1 VETPLYGL
9 VSIASTCFFF
19 LFSPP
24 QTRRS
29 GICRFCLFFRWFYV
43 FSWVYLLLQTH
54 MALQF
59 QIQTTRSRFP
69 LPPTSG
75 IFDLGAPFHW
85 AAENGYVAE

>member
-9 VSIASTCFFF
+9 VSTASTCCFF
-19 LFSPP
+19 LF
-24 QTRRS
+24 

-85 AAENGYVAE
+85 AAENRYVAE